1 MKHNFF
7 IPLFCICG
15 FSANAQTVLH
25 RSTALPRV
33 GDKIY
38 KQEINFFPC
47 GDSGSGRVWQLDHIT
62 PVEEQYELV
71 YTGNDSLFT
80 GIEHRTQYKYRMQ
93 GDSLWKIGVENPAT
107 YQEAVFP
114 ELLAVYPMQSG
125 DSIESFFGYTGEYQ
139 HAYGME
145 LLGKTTVSADAEGTL
160 IIAGDTIPN
169 VLRVH
174 TQRRF
179 VRDLN
184 LYGIRPAVED
194 SALWLSRFRPDSIL
208 HRISTDTLITQ
219 TDTYSWYAS
228 GYRYPVVETVE
239 NTLIR
244 CGTPESHFR
253 TGFYYPPVE
262 QYYSLDEDRA
272 NQQRREEASLERQK
286 KEEPQRN
293 GSFKLGNHLGQCKF
307 YQDQTHLV
315 VEYILTTSCE
325 VEMALYTVQG
335 ELLAIYPKKEQSPG
349 QYRESIAIDPSVS
362 RHYILRLV
370 VNGEVYG
377 EKI

>member
-1 MKHNFF
+1 MKHNLF
-7 IPLFCICG
+7 ISLFVICG

-38 KQEINFFPC
+38 KQEINFFPS
-47 GDSGSGRVWQLDHIT
+47 GESGSGRVWQLDHIT

-80 GIEHRTQYKYRMQ
+80 GIEHRTMYKYRMQ

-107 YQEAVFP
+107 YQAAVFP
-114 ELLAVYPMQSG
+114 ELLAVYPMQPG

-145 LLGKTTVSADAEGTL
+145 LLGKTTVSADAEGIL

-174 TQRRF
+174 MQRRF

-184 LYGIRPAVED
+184 LYGIRPSVED
-194 SALWLSRFRPDSIL
+194 SVLWLSRFRPDSIL

-244 CGTPESHFR
+244 CGILESHFR
-253 TGFYYPPVE
+253 TGFY
-262 QYYSLDEDRA
+262 
-272 NQQRREEASLERQK
+272 
-286 KEEPQRN
+286 
-293 GSFKLGNHLGQCKF
+293 
-307 YQDQTHLV
+307 
-315 VEYILTTSCE
+315 
-325 VEMALYTVQG
+325 
-335 ELLAIYPKKEQSPG
+335 
-349 QYRESIAIDPSVS
+349 
-362 RHYILRLV
+362 
-370 VNGEVYG
+370 
-377 EKI
+377 